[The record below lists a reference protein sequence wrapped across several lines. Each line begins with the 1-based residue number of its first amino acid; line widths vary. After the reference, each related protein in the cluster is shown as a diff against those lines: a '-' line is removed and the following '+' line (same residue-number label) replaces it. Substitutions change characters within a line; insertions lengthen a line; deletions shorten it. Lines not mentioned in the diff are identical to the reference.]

1 MSEKSNSLGY
11 LTHFGNLIWNLGLN
25 SNVVYW
31 TDEPQGPAE
40 AAEGLGRKRK
50 AHQPSVFDSQGI
62 ENGIAKIGA
71 KERKAKCDTIAKT
84 PHGRGGK

>member
-1 MSEKSNSLGY
+1 MSENSNSLGY

-40 AAEGLGRKRK
+40 GPGRKRK
-50 AHQPSVFDSQGI
+50 AHQPSIFDSQVI
-62 ENGIAKIGA
+62 ENVNAKIGA
-71 KERKAKCDTIAKT
+71 KKRKAECDSIAKT
-84 PHGRGGK
+84 PRGRGGK

>member
-1 MSEKSNSLGY
+1 MSENSNSLGY

-40 AAEGLGRKRK
+40 GPGRKRK
-50 AHQPSVFDSQGI
+50 AHQPSIFDSQVI
-62 ENGIAKIGA
+62 ENVIAKIGA
-71 KERKAKCDTIAKT
+71 KKRRAECFSIAKT
-84 PHGRGGK
+84 PRGRGGK